1 MLVSY
6 STNSSIL
13 IVLIQINLYMEI
25 LVVLLCVVVLGLIYV
40 VYTTNIR
47 SKSSSTYELIQF
59 SNSLSSQIQ
68 EIRKEIDSNSKESRK
83 EFDLKLSDINKQ
95 INDFHKTSSSN
106 ITQQFKESNKVIK
119 DVTSELEKIKGTNEQ
134 VLSFAN
140 QMKTLERILGNQKQ
154 RGILGEIQLE
164 NLLANVLPPELFQM
178 QYSFQNNEAVDAI
191 VRVGE
196 FIIPIDAKFSLDNY
210 NKMIEC
216 SIKDDLVNLEKK
228 FKADIKNRI
237 DETAKYIRPN
247 ENTTDYA
254 YMFIPADGLYQ
265 DLLNSRVG
273 TLKINQRDLVSYA
286 YTKKVMIVSP
296 MSLFPMLQIT
306 VKALNNLKVEDSI
319 KDILK
324 NVDKLSNH
332 LNAYKDYHDRL
343 GNTLGTVVNHYNNS
357 SKEFKKIDKDV
368 IKISSG
374 NSRLNIDT
382 NEIEKPLLN
391 E

>member
-1 MLVSY
+1 MVYNSKNSAGST
-6 STNSSIL
+6 STND
-13 IVLIQINLYMEI
+13 
-25 LVVLLCVVVLGLIYV
+25 
-40 VYTTNIR
+40 
-47 SKSSSTYELIQF
+47 LIQF

-68 EIRKEIDSNSKESRK
+68 EIRKEIDANSKESRTEIESK
-83 EFDLKLSDINKQ
+83 LKDINKQ
-95 INDFHKTSSSN
+95 INDFHKTSTSN

-140 QMKTLERILGNQKQ
+140 QMKTLEKILGNQKQ
-154 RGILGEIQLE
+154 RGVLAEIQLE

-178 QYSFQNNEAVDAI
+178 QYSFKNKEAVDAV
-191 VRVGE
+191 VRVGQY
-196 FIIPIDAKFSLDNY
+196 IIPIDAKFSLDNY

-216 SIKDDLVNLEKK
+216 SNKEELVDLEKK
-228 FKADIKNRI
+228 FKSDIKSRI

-306 VKALNNLKVEDSI
+306 VKALHNLKVEDSI
-319 KDILK
+319 NDILK
-324 NVDKLSNH
+324 NVDKLSSH
-332 LNAYKDYHDRL
+332 LNAYKTYHDKL
-343 GNTLGTVVNHYNNS
+343 GHTLGTAVNHYNDS
-357 SKEFKKIDKDV
+357 TKEFKKIDKDV

-374 NSRLNIDT
+374 NSQLNITSEVID
-382 NEIEKPLLN
+382 KPPL
-391 E
+391 ED

>member
-1 MLVSY
+1 
-6 STNSSIL
+6 
-13 IVLIQINLYMEI
+13 MEI
-25 LVVLLCVVVLGLIYV
+25 VVAFLSVIILGLIYL
-40 VYTTNIR
+40 VYN
-47 SKSSSTYELIQF
+47 SKNSSGSSANELIQF

-68 EIRKEIDSNSKESRK
+68 EIRKEINANSKESRTEIESK
-83 EFDLKLSDINKQ
+83 LKDINKQ
-95 INDFHKTSSSN
+95 INDFHKTSTSN

-140 QMKTLERILGNQKQ
+140 QMKTLEKILGNQKQ
-154 RGILGEIQLE
+154 RGVLGEIQLE

-178 QYSFQNNEAVDAI
+178 QYSFKNKEAVDAV

-196 FIIPIDAKFSLDNY
+196 YIIPIDAKFSLDNY
-210 NKMIEC
+210 NKMIE
-216 SIKDDLVNLEKK
+216 STSKDELGDLEKK
-228 FKADIKNRI
+228 FKSDIKNRI

-306 VKALNNLKVEDSI
+306 VKALHNLKVEDSI
-319 KDILK
+319 NDILK
-324 NVDKLSNH
+324 NVEKLSNH
-332 LNAYKDYHDRL
+332 LNAYKTYHDKL
-343 GNTLGTVVNHYNNS
+343 GNTLGTAVNHYNDS
-357 SKEFKKIDKDV
+357 TKEFKKIDKDV

-374 NSRLNIDT
+374 NSKLNITSEDV
-382 NEIEKPLLN
+382 ERPLL
-391 E
+391 ED